1 MSPRQGI
8 SSRAYQANRTGLGIA
23 AILSGS
29 FVLTTLDALMKGL
42 TQHYPVVQAQFL
54 RSLIITLCLTGYYIA
69 RRQPV
74 LQLRPG
80 WQIILPRSLLSLVM
94 SYLFFYSLQFIN
106 LAAATT
112 LLFTYPVFVTLLSR
126 PILGEPVNGWRWGA
140 IALGFLGVGWMMQP
154 GSSLFQP
161 AAALTLSS
169 AVLLAVFLI
178 TLRFIPPG
186 TSTVWVTYCAAWVSL
201 LGISPFALWFWAPV
215 QWSQHYW
222 LILGV
227 GLVGFIG
234 GFLMNTA
241 FRYAPAAVVA
251 ALDYAGILWATMYSI
266 WVFKEEPP
274 ATLFPGMALIISAG
288 ALIAW
293 RESVAHRDAI
303 KPKTTA
309 LP

>member
-1 MSPRQGI
+1 MTRQGI
-8 SSRAYQANRTGLGIA
+8 SSRAYQANRAGLGIA
-23 AILSGS
+23 AMLFGS
-29 FVLTTLDALMKGL
+29 FLLTTLDALMKGL

-54 RSLIITLCLTGYYIA
+54 CSLIIALCLTGYFIA

-74 LQLRPG
+74 FQLRPG
-80 WQIILPRSLLSLVM
+80 WKIVLLRSLLSLVM

-106 LAAATT
+106 LTAATT
-112 LLFTYPVFVTLLSR
+112 LLFTYPIFVTLLSR

-140 IALGFLGVGWMMQP
+140 ILLGFLGVGWMMQP
-154 GSSLFQP
+154 GTSLFQP
-161 AAALTLSS
+161 AAVLPLS
-169 AVLLAVFLI
+169 AAAMLAVFLI
-178 TLRFIPPG
+178 TLRFVPPG
-186 TSTVWVTYCAAWVSL
+186 TSTLWITYCTAWVGL
-201 LGISPFALWFWAPV
+201 FGISPFALWFWEPV

-234 GFLMNTA
+234 GFLMNIA

-293 RESVAHRDAI
+293 RESVARKATS